1 MAKTI
6 ITQKGVAVNY
16 DNLITIAVE
25 KGEMP
30 NERTGEMEDKIAV
43 IGSDVLGEIIV
54 LGAYESTYAATT
66 LMADIT
72 DWLKSDNIPFFEVS
86 QEGGH

>member
-1 MAKTI
+1 MEKTI
-6 ITQKGVAVNY
+6 FTQKGTAVNY

-54 LGAYESTYAATT
+54 LGAYDSTFAANS
-66 LMADIT
+66 LMTDIT
-72 DWLKSDNIPFFEVS
+72 DWLKEDTTPFFEVS
-86 QEGGH
+86 QEGGR

>member
-6 ITQKGVAVNY
+6 ITQKGIAVNY
-16 DNLITIAVE
+16 NNLITIAVE
-25 KGEMP
+25 KGEML

-54 LGAYESTYAATT
+54 LGAYDSAYAANS
-66 LMADIT
+66 LLADIT
-72 DWLKSDNIPFFEVS
+72 D
-86 QEGGH
+86 